1 MGCKPSKP
9 RSADSNEWNAAYE
22 QSVRQVT
29 TRRKESVKTVKKGDV
44 TRGST
49 GDTIVI
55 VDGKVTSVNGYAM
68 GKVLGKGAF
77 GEVYAVRS
85 SLDNRVVAELRDG
98 LLCYHRSSPLG
109 C

>member
-44 TRGST
+44 RRGST
-49 GDTIVI
+49 GDTIVVVERFP
-55 VDGKVTSVNGYAM
+55 VDAKKTH
-68 GKVLGKGAF
+68 L
-77 GEVYAVRS
+77 
-85 SLDNRVVAELRDG
+85 SLMF
-98 LLCYHRSSPLG
+98 
-109 C
+109 